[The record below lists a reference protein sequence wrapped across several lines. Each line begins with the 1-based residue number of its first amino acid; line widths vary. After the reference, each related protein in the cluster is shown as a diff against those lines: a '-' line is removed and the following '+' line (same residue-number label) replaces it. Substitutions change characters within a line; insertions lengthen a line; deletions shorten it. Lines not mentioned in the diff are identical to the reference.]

1 MGGPYSS
8 PLFPSFSRGQIP
20 SGAITQLLFGVP
32 QKVERGKGKN
42 VEEIWREIGV
52 TGLVLSYGTS
62 PAMPVVANPPAIACE
77 CHIGREGLFP
87 HLA

>member
-8 PLFPSFSRGQIP
+8 PLFPTLSSGQIP
-20 SGAITQLLFGVP
+20 SRGITQLLFGVP

-52 TGLVLSYGTS
+52 TGLVLSY
-62 PAMPVVANPPAIACE
+62 PVMPVVANPPAIAWE
-77 CHIGREGLFP
+77 CHKGREGLFP
-87 HLA
+87 RLA